1 MGSDLI
7 FVAEL
12 LLVLL
17 LVVGA
22 IVGAIYVFSQNRSGG
37 ESVDRSEGLSGS
49 SEQRAQIDPH
59 EFYKRT
65 SLENDE
71 DMRMHLYSVA
81 EYEKEFGGS
90 LRSRGSGRFIGAL
103 KAYRPVGDE
112 WYELPPERAAHVLDM
127 EDDAYEVDDEHG
139 VLLLHKLPHG
149 LPTEARDV
157 L

>member
-1 MGSDLI
+1 M
-7 FVAEL
+7 
-12 LLVLL
+12 VLL

-22 IVGAIYVFSQNRSGG
+22 IAGALYVASQNRSGG
-37 ESVDRSEGLSGS
+37 ERVDRSEGLSGS

-59 EFYKRT
+59 EFFKRM

-71 DMRMHLYSVA
+71 DMKMHLYSVD
-81 EYEKEFGGS
+81 EYEKEFGSS
-90 LRSRGSGRFIGAL
+90 LRSRGAGRFIGAL

-112 WYELPPERAAHVLDM
+112 WYDFPPDRAARVLDM
-127 EDDAYEVDDEHG
+127 EDGTYEVDAEHG